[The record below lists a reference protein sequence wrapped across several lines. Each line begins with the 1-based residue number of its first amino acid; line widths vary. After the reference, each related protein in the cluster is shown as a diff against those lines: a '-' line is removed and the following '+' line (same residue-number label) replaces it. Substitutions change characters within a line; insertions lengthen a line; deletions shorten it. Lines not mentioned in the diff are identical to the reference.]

1 MDKMLSAYSRLAT
14 VPAQTGE
21 VLKLCVVQGV
31 QACNLGAPIL
41 AEEHAASAT
50 GARP

>member
-1 MDKMLSAYSRLAT
+1 MLSAYSRLAT
-14 VPAQTGE
+14 VTGE
-21 VLKLCVVQGV
+21 VKLCVVQDV
-31 QACNLGAPIL
+31 QACNLGTPIL

>member
-21 VLKLCVVQGV
+21 VKLCVVQDV
-31 QACNLGAPIL
+31 RACNLGTPIL

>member
-1 MDKMLSAYSRLAT
+1 MLSAYSRLAT

-21 VLKLCVVQGV
+21 VLRLCVVQDV
-31 QACNLGAPIL
+31 QACNLGTPIL

>member
-1 MDKMLSAYSRLAT
+1 MLSAYSRLAT

-21 VLKLCVVQGV
+21 VTQDVR
-31 QACNLGAPIL
+31 ACNLGTPIL